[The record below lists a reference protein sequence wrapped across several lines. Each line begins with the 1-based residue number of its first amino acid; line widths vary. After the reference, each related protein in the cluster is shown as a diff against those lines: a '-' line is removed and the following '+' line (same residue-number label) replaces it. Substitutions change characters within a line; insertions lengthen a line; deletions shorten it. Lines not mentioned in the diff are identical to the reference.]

1 MASLLLVIFIVS
13 LVTHLVN
20 SIPAAALNE
29 LLWILYNKLPTPT
42 SKAAREQVKLKH
54 EVLRLKKEMNGVSA
68 QDDFARW
75 AKLRRSHDKVFA
87 DLQKSDSGIRSART
101 SFDTT
106 VASIRW
112 VLTNGLRFFLQFW
125 YAKQP
130 LFWIPQGWVPG
141 YVEWILAF
149 PRAPTGSISVQ
160 VWGVACASVISLVS
174 EALVALYSLAT
185 GKVATKAERKKEEP
199 VLAAGVEKKEL

>member
-1 MASLLLVIFIVS
+1 MASLLLIVFVVT
-13 LVTHLVN
+13 LITHLIN
-20 SIPAAALNE
+20 SVPAAALNE

-42 SKAAREQVKLKH
+42 SKAAREQVKLKR
-54 EVLRLKKEMNGVSA
+54 EVFRLKKEMNAVSA

-75 AKLRRSHDKVFA
+75 AKLRRAHDKVFA
-87 DLQKSDSGIRSART
+87 EFQKSDSGIRSART

-112 VLTNGLRFFLQFW
+112 VFTNGLRFFLQFW

-149 PRAPTGSISVQ
+149 PRAPTGSISIQ
-160 VWGVACASVISLVS
+160 VWGIACASVISLVS
-174 EALVALYSLAT
+174 DALVALYSLAS
-185 GKVATKAERKKEEP
+185 GKTASKEKRKEEP
-199 VLAAGVEKKEL
+199 IPAAGTEKKEL

>member
-1 MASLLLVIFIVS
+1 M
-13 LVTHLVN
+13 
-20 SIPAAALNE
+20 
-29 LLWILYNKLPTPT
+29 
-42 SKAAREQVKLKH
+42 
-54 EVLRLKKEMNGVSA
+54 SA

-75 AKLRRSHDKVFA
+75 AKLRRAHDKVFA
-87 DLQKSDSGIRSART
+87 EFQKSGTYTPVIIYYFPSKANFCLFLPDSGIRSART

-112 VLTNGLRFFLQFW
+112 VFTNGLRFFLQFW

-149 PRAPTGSISVQ
+149 PRAPTGSISIQ
-160 VWGVACASVISLVS
+160 VWGIACASVISLVS
-174 EALVALYSLAT
+174 EALVALYSLAS
-185 GKVATKAERKKEEP
+185 GKTASKEKRKEEP
-199 VLAAGVEKKEL
+199 IPAAGTEKKEL

>member
-13 LVTHLVN
+13 LATHLVN

-141 YVEWILAF
+141 YV
-149 PRAPTGSISVQ
+149 
-160 VWGVACASVISLVS
+160 WGVACASVISLVS